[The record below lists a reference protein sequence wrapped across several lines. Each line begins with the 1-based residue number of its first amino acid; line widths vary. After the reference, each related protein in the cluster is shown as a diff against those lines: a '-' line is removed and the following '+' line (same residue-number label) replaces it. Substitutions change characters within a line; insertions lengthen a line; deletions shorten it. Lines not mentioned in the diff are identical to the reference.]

1 MTSMTSR
8 SFAKLLA
15 EWQGGV
21 KLEPGKP
28 FVRHLTGDQLKVIF
42 GYIPAAVSM
51 ENLLITCQKVKDD
64 LYKLVIK
71 TT

>member
-1 MTSMTSR
+1 MTSR

-21 KLEPGKP
+21 KLEPGRP
-28 FVRHLTGDQLKVIF
+28 FVRYLTGEQLKVIF
-42 GYIPAAVSM
+42 GYIPAAVAM
-51 ENLLITCQKVKDD
+51 DDLVITCQKVKPD
-64 LYKLVIK
+64 LYKLVIR

>member
-1 MTSMTSR
+1 MNSR

-21 KLEPGKP
+21 RLEPGRP
-28 FVRHLTGDQLKVIF
+28 FSRILTEDQVKQIF
-42 GYIPAAVSM
+42 GYIPAAVAM
-51 ENLLITCQKVKDD
+51 ENLLITCRIIKPG
-64 LYKLVIK
+64 LYRLTIK